1 MIDVDDSLLAINV
14 RNTPESDEDTPNFYA
29 GTVEFEENVAEGG
42 FKPEKGGCAPY
53 VELTAERKAELT
65 AIYTA
70 MYPER
75 HE

>member
-1 MIDVDDSLLAINV
+1 MIDTDDNLLAVNV

-29 GTVEFEENVAEGG
+29 GTVEFEGNKADWH

-53 VELTAERKAELT
+53 VELTPERKAELI

-75 HE
+75 HK